1 MWWCALVGIAAAV
14 EPRIEA
20 SLGASGWALGLRGQF
35 RPGFTQHL
43 WGADDDILF
52 KDTYVRGLAEVSL
65 TPSYGRVGAEIGFSP
80 IAVFETRAHVAFSE
94 YFGTFS
100 SIIGFEDPEAAP
112 TAEALQREA
121 DLGFRD
127 HGWGVRFGGGATLQ
141 AQFGPIVI
149 YTDGTLRHW
158 ITHPGPAVRG
168 SYFYEPEIS
177 LMLAFEDTSF
187 EGLGLLGYEL
197 PDARADRLLLLGSGT
212 LWSFSTVAGDESL
225 KTGLA
230 GVYRF
235 GGSRWQIIGLVAPYL
250 VDRSFTTPL
259 PPYVAGLATW
269 VN

>member
-1 MWWCALVGIAAAV
+1 MWWLALSGIAAAV
-14 EPRIEA
+14 EPRLES
-20 SLGASGWALGLRGQF
+20 SLGASVWSLGLRGQF

-65 TPSYGRVGAEIGFSP
+65 TPSYGRVGPEIGFSP
-80 IAVFETRAHVAFSE
+80 IAVLEMRAGVAFSE

-100 SIIGFEDPEAAP
+100 SIIGFEDADAAP

-121 DLGFRD
+121 DLGYRD
-127 HGWGVRFGGGATLQ
+127 HGWGVRYSGGVTLQ
-141 AQFGPIVI
+141 AQFGPVVI

-158 ITHPGPAVRG
+158 STHPGPAVRG
-168 SYFYEPEIS
+168 AYFYEPEVS
-177 LMLAFEDTSF
+177 LVLAFEDTTF

-197 PDARADRLLLLGSGT
+197 PDARDDRSLLFGSGT

-225 KTGLA
+225 KTGLV

-235 GGSRWQIIGLVAPYL
+235 GGTRWQILGLVAPYL
-250 VDRSFTTPL
+250 IDRSFTSPF
-259 PPYVAGLATW
+259 PPYVAALATW